1 MLISFSLSSV
11 FSIFY
16 FYLFSHSFLDFS
28 GDIWFIV
35 IVSRRW
41 VFICVSMYAHVY
53 LHEHIRIYRLYLHV
67 CNYECASN
75 FCVSVCSTC
84 VRLVVCLCYFGS
96 WLLLFGPH
104 YDRTFVNVCIFVMC
118 MFVRVHTC
126 KYMYIQICTHLLVY
140 VCLLVYATLI
150 GCFFIACMF
159 IWMYV
164 CEPIYVLFL
173 SVL

>member
-41 VFICVSMYAHVY
+41 VFICVSMYAHVC

-67 CNYECASN
+67 CNCECASN

-84 VRLVVCLCYFGS
+84 VRLVVCLCYFGRDYYYLDHIMIG
-96 WLLLFGPH
+96 LLWMYVFLLCVCLCVFIPVSICT
-104 YDRTFVNVCIFVMC
+104 YKYVRTCSC
-118 MFVRVHTC
+118 MFV
-126 KYMYIQICTHLLVY
+126 
-140 VCLLVYATLI
+140 CL
-150 GCFFIACMF
+150 CMR
-159 IWMYV
+159 
-164 CEPIYVLFL
+164 L
-173 SVL
+173 